1 MDYNYISTKKCRSNF
16 LRRPQHGG
24 RRSLAG
30 LESVT
35 LRPFPLTSALDT
47 TPPFGENFAK
57 GFVFPPW
64 LVLHVLHFIGDFFYK
79 QPR

>member
-16 LRRPQHGG
+16 LRRPQHWG

-35 LRPFPLTSALDT
+35 LRPFPLTSVLVTLESEAKSDA
-47 TPPFGENFAK
+47 FFA
-57 GFVFPPW
+57 F
-64 LVLHVLHFIGDFFYK
+64 
-79 QPR
+79 